1 LPASGSASTPE
12 RPTLLVTGGSQGART
27 VNAFVTKY
35 ADEHAAQLREAGWQ
49 ILHQTGTDDA
59 ETVGALYAHMG
70 VRAACRPFLDD
81 IAAAWAA
88 ADASVCRA
96 GAGTVA
102 EAWATATP
110 SLFLPYPFH
119 KDAHQRV
126 NAAMLTDRG
135 AGVLGDDRIDTDAN
149 LAHNGPLLEQL
160 LRDDR
165 RRATLLDM
173 LNRLG
178 PADGADQVARVVAGV
193 LG

>member
-1 LPASGSASTPE
+1 M
-12 RPTLLVTGGSQGART
+12 
-27 VNAFVTKY
+27 
-35 ADEHAAQLREAGWQ
+35 
-49 ILHQTGTDDA
+49 
-59 ETVGALYAHMG
+59 HMG
-70 VRAACRPFLDD
+70 VRAECRPFLDD

-135 AGVLGDDRIDTDAN
+135 AGILGEDRIDTDAN
-149 LAHNGPLLEQL
+149 LARNGPLLDEL
-160 LRDDR
+160 LHNAGGRER
-165 RRATLLDM
+165 IRDM
-173 LNRLG
+173 LASLG
-178 PADGADQVARVVAGV
+178 PADGAETVARAVTTM